1 MALTPLAQRR
11 LAALGLP
18 TYRSLAEF
26 YASSEAREK
35 SGEVDFGYHWCIDA
49 SRAPRWRVSYVQDT
63 REVYALLLNTGDTT
77 VVLLARGPD
86 RDAVEFALSG
96 WENRESPRLQW
107 AADQL
112 AEWRPDNAAF
122 TIPMFEDSTS
132 PLTMS
137 NDGRV
142 QLSSRDGTHTLSID
156 GHPTWTTEIREIAD
170 AFIAGWDACKE
181 GER

>member
-1 MALTPLAQRR
+1 MTLSPLAQRN

-26 YASSEAREK
+26 YATSEAREK

-49 SRAPRWRVSYVQDT
+49 SRFPNWRVSYVEDT
-63 REVYALLLNTGDTT
+63 REVYGLLLNTGDTT

-96 WENRESPRLQW
+96 WENRDRPSLQW

-112 AEWRPDNAAF
+112 AEWRPDGAAF
-122 TIPMFEDSTS
+122 TIPVFENSTS

-142 QLSSRDGTHTLSID
+142 RLSSSDGKHTLSID
-156 GHPTWTTEIREIAD
+156 GHPTWHTEIREVAD
-170 AFIAGWDACKE
+170 AFIAGWDAYME